1 MLICFKELDMPI
13 SERFIK
19 RKNTTIVIAIILVI
33 LGIISIISLPVA
45 QLPDISPP
53 IVAVRS
59 NYIGANAKTVEN
71 TVTTPIEN
79 QINGVPG
86 EMYMSSTSANDGTS
100 SITVTFQVGTDPNI
114 ATVDV
119 QNRVSQA
126 LPLIPSEVNRTGVSV
141 VQRSNNM
148 LMIIALKSPQ
158 NSHSVSFLENYLNI
172 FVLPEVARVPGVG
185 QAFAF
190 SQDYSMR
197 VWLNPAKMAAIGLTA
212 NQVISAIQEQNQ
224 QVPAGTVGAA
234 PALPSQSFEYNLTVN
249 GQLETPEQFGNII
262 VASNPANGSL
272 VRLKDIAQ
280 INLGTFSYSTKTLA
294 DGVNGTGMAVYLA
307 PGANALHTAELV
319 EAKMAQLAKSFPSDV
334 QWTMPFETVSFVKL
348 SIHEVIITLLI
359 ALLLVAFVVFIFLE
373 NWRATAIPILVI
385 PVSLIGAFLF
395 LNLFGFS
402 INTLTLFGFVLA
414 IGIVVDDAIVV
425 VEATQ
430 RNIDV
435 SKMQPREATLQ
446 AMREVQAPI
455 IAMSLIL
462 AAVFV
467 PAAFIP
473 GVSGRLYQQFALTI
487 AFSVLLSAFLALTL
501 TPVLCTLMLRPEK
514 FNKSSKGINW
524 FFYHFS
530 SWFTKVTD
538 HYSKGVRNAIRKTY
552 VVMIALLLIFALTF
566 YLFRTVPTTFI
577 PQEDMGSLIIAAVLP
592 EGASLERTE
601 AVVDKINKVLLD
613 DSTVIGHFMGRAGM
627 NFIGGGALEPNA
639 ASFWVSLKPW
649 DERDAAG
656 EGIGMVVKQL
666 EAKFSQIHAARIVVI
681 PSPTLQGFGTTSGFS
696 FILEQRG
703 GEDPGQFN
711 QVLNKFLAVANKRPE
726 IGRAYDFYIP
736 FSPQYNVEVDRAK
749 CKLMGVQV
757 GDVFNALNTFMGGT
771 FVNDFTRFER
781 EFHVLVQADTS
792 FRSSINDLSQYYVK
806 NSQGQMVPLSA
817 LVTVDKTGGPPVISH
832 YNLYR
837 STEIDGNAA
846 PGYSSGDAI
855 KALQEV
861 AAQALPANFG
871 YEFSNVSLQE
881 IEAGNKTLMIFM
893 LSVLFVFLLLV
904 ALYESWSVPFSIL
917 LTVPVALFGAI
928 LALWLSRQQNSVYSQ
943 IGLICLIGLA
953 AKNAILIVEYAKER
967 VDRGVPLIT
976 ATLTAAKLRFRPILM
991 TSFAFIFG
999 VLPLCLATGAG
1010 AASRLNIGFT
1020 VVGGMLVATLL
1031 GIFTVPTLYVLIT
1044 RWSYGRKK
1052 LSRLEAAQ
1060 PTGSSDSLDVVEE
1073 PVQD

>member
-1 MLICFKELDMPI
+1 MPI
-13 SERFIK
+13 SEGFIK
-19 RKNTTIVIAIILVI
+19 RKNTTIVVAIILVI
-33 LGIISIISLPVA
+33 LGIISIISLPIA
-45 QLPDISPP
+45 QMPDITPP
-53 IVAVRS
+53 IVSVRS

-71 TVTTPIEN
+71 TVTTPIEE

-86 EMYMSSTSANDGTS
+86 EMYMSSTSANDGSS
-100 SITVTFQVGTDPNI
+100 SITVTFQVGTDPDI

-126 LPLIPSEVNRTGVSV
+126 LPIVPSQVTRTGVSV
-141 VQRSNNM
+141 VKRSNDVLM
-148 LMIIALKSPQ
+148 LIGLKSPK
-158 NSHSVSFLENYLNI
+158 NTHSNTFLNNYLNI
-172 FVLPEVARVPGVG
+172 FIVPEIARVPGVG
-185 QAFAF
+185 QAFSF
-190 SQDYSMR
+190 GQDYSMR
-197 VWLNPAKMAAIGLTA
+197 IWLNPQKMAALGLTA
-212 NQVISAIQEQNQ
+212 NQVVQAIQDQNQ
-224 QVPAGTVGAA
+224 QVPAGTVGSS
-234 PALPSQSFEYNLTVN
+234 PALPSQSFEYNITVN

-262 VASNPANGSL
+262 VASDPSNGSL
-272 VRLKDIAQ
+272 VKLKDVAKIQ
-280 INLGTFSYSTKTLA
+280 LGTFSYSTEHVV

-307 PGANALHTAELV
+307 PGANALQTADLV
-319 EAKMAQLAKSFPSDV
+319 EAKMNQLAKSFPPDLEWV
-334 QWTMPFETVSFVKL
+334 MPFQTAPFVRM
-348 SIHEVIITLLI
+348 SIREVVITLLI
-359 ALLLVAFVVFIFLE
+359 ALILVAFVVFIFLE
-373 NWRATAIPILVI
+373 NWRATIIPILVI

-435 SKMQPREATLQ
+435 SKLQPREATLQ
-446 AMREVQAPI
+446 AMKEVQAPI

-462 AAVFV
+462 AAVFI

-487 AFSVLLSAFLALTL
+487 AFSVILSAFLALTL
-501 TPVLCTLMLRPEK
+501 TPVLCTLLLRPEE

-530 SWFTKVTD
+530 SWFNKVTE
-538 HYSKGVRNAIRKTY
+538 HYNKGVRNAIRKTY
-552 VVMIALLLIFALTF
+552 VVAIVLILIFAFTF
-566 YLFRTVPTTFI
+566 YLFRTVPTTFV

-592 EGASLERTE
+592 EGSSLGRTE
-601 AVVDKINKVLLD
+601 VVTHQVSKILRD
-613 DSTVIGHFMGRAGM
+613 DSSAVSHFFGLSGL
-627 NFIGGGALEPNA
+627 NFAGGGAQEPNA

-649 DERDAAG
+649 DERDAKG
-656 EGIGMVVKQL
+656 LDMNHFIKRL
-666 EAKFSQIHAARIVVI
+666 EAQFSHITNAKIVVI
-681 PSPTLQGFGTTSGFS
+681 PSPTLSGFGNSSGFS
-696 FILEQRG
+696 FILEQRS
-703 GEDPGQFN
+703 GEDLQQFD
-711 QVLNKFLAVANKRPE
+711 QVLHKFLAAANKRPE

-736 FSPQYNVEVDRAK
+736 YSPQYHVEVDRDK
-749 CKLMGVQV
+749 CRLMGVQIS
-757 GDVFNALNTFMGGT
+757 DVFTALSTYMGGS

-781 EFHVLVQADTS
+781 EFHVLIQADTAYRANIS
-792 FRSSINDLSQYYVK
+792 DLSQYYVK
-806 NSQGQMVPLSA
+806 NAQGQMVPLSA
-817 LVTVDKTGGPPVISH
+817 LVDVSKTGGPPVISH

-855 KALQEV
+855 KVLEQV
-861 AAQALPANFG
+861 AAQVLPSNFG
-871 YEFSNVSLQE
+871 YDFTNISLQE
-881 IEAGNKTLMIFM
+881 MEAGNKTILIFM
-893 LSVLFVFLLLV
+893 LSILFVFLLLV

-928 LALWLSRQQNSVYSQ
+928 LALWLGRLQNSVYSQ

-967 VDRGVPLIT
+967 VDRGVPLIQ
-976 ATLTAAKLRFRPILM
+976 ATLIATKLRFRPILM

-1052 LSRLEAAQ
+1052 LNKLALAQ
-1060 PTGSSDSLDVVEE
+1060 AGDMDGEVNNGDGVEE
-1073 PVQD
+1073 IKKPEKE